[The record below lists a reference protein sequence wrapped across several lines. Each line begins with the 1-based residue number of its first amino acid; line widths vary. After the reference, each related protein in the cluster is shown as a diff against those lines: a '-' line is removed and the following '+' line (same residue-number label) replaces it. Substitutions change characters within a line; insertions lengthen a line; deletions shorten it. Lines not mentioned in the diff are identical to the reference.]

1 LTPFLLICLL
11 TAKLLQEFV
20 LSSLLD
26 NLLDEVADLVC
37 VEAILFLIQV
47 AILTVVNK
55 CTVENS

>member
-1 LTPFLLICLL
+1 M
-11 TAKLLQEFV
+11 LQEFV